1 MFIRLLTWL
10 GLSKLKYRWSK
21 SYGIYLEKPGSKGQN
36 RVTKKKHYPQIICKT
51 KMLIPVTNEV
61 LKACHSQHVVLCERQ
76 KLPIYDTLPWPKEK
90 TKPKIHNNRVSLMS
104 SQDNTRDTK
113 PVSPIRLGT
122 ISTPIKHWLFN
133 CRLTRPAAYP
143 PHPPG
148 TTNRGNNLLPI
159 CKYLRDYSRVPYG
172 TSARLDPPEGPLS

>member
-1 MFIRLLTWL
+1 
-10 GLSKLKYRWSK
+10 
-21 SYGIYLEKPGSKGQN
+21 
-36 RVTKKKHYPQIICKT
+36 
-51 KMLIPVTNEV
+51 MLIPVTNEV

-172 TSARLDPPEGPLS
+172 TSARLDPPRRRGTTEKSETKYTPSKSPSYPGIRTASTSLRTRPVKV